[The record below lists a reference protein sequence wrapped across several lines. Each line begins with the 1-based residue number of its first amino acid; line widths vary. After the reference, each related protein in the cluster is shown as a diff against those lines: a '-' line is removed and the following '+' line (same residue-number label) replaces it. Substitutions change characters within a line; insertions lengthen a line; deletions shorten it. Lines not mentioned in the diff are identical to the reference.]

1 MTDERESIENELPD
15 PPTSRT
21 ADTER
26 LGAVWT
32 PPVGRERSADG
43 RPVFVYNRTRYVEI
57 PLDAEDL
64 HRYLAELRLEMDAS
78 SFRAL
83 IERNRRHISAV
94 VLWRLGLDSEPA
106 PASGGAARDATRRM
120 REKLQRVFQVA

>member
-1 MTDERESIENELPD
+1 MLDERESIENDLPEL
-15 PPTSRT
+15 PTSRT

-32 PPVGRERSADG
+32 PPVGRERASDG

-57 PLDAEDL
+57 PLDADDL

-78 SFRAL
+78 SFHAL
-83 IERNRRHISAV
+83 IERNRRHIGAV

-106 PASGGAARDATRRM
+106 PASGGASRDATRRV
-120 REKLQRVFQVA
+120 REKLRQVFQAA